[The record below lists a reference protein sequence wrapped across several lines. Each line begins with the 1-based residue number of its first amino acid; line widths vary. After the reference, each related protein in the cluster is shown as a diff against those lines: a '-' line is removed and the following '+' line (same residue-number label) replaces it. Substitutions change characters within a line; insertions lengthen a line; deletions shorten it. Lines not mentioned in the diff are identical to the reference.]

1 MPMPMPALPFLFLLY
16 CLPPLLISQPNSL
29 SLLSRLGQH
38 ALFAT
43 LIIDVLLHDSAIEDG
58 PLGQLLDLAH
68 LDLLVR
74 RGRHDRRA
82 RLLHELLQDRVRV
95 PVLHVDGDD
104 ALPFPGRRRRALPR
118 GARVRLLRQRRRHH
132 RRRRRRCCRLTAL
145 GRGGR
150 SCCCCYCCALPE
162 VDRHRGRTGLVLG
175 SVHEHRD
182 RGVPELQSW

>member
-1 MPMPMPALPFLFLLY
+1 MPMPMPMPALPFLFLLS

-118 GARVRLLRQRRRHH
+118 RARVRLLRQRRRHH
-132 RRRRRRCCRLTAL
+132 RRCCRLTAL
-145 GRGGR
+145 CRGGR